1 MGHPNANKEEWA
13 MDTTVSTLLGWVA
26 ALVLVGAML
35 VAFVKLMF
43 RNL

>member
-1 MGHPNANKEEWA
+1 
-13 MDTTVSTLLGWVA
+13 MDTVFSTLLGWGV